1 MQFFCSS
8 RFCKSG
14 KQCTNLPF
22 STRRVEHD
30 LEVFWTGNR
39 GFGLRT
45 NTPINAGAFVMQY
58 VGEIISINESYRR
71 TIEDYKGKLGI

>member
-1 MQFFCSS
+1 MQFFCSA

-22 STRRVEHD
+22 STIRTEHD

-45 NTPINAGAFVMQY
+45 NAPIEAGDFVMQY
-58 VGEIISINESYRR
+58 VGEIITINESYRR
-71 TIEDYKGKLGI
+71 TLEEYKGE